1 MREGEHQ
8 SYFDNIQ
15 QELADELRQAR
26 HTIFAAVAWFTD
38 FTLLGILED
47 KARKGISVQIVISPN
62 EFNDYS
68 RYESLNNAG
77 GEIYTFGGKDV
88 FKDEFMHNK
97 FCVIDYKTVITG
109 SYNWTKNATSNEE
122 NIVIINDSKV
132 ARQYSAKCVE
142 LIQSGKVIDFDDSND
157 IRLSIT
163 TPTTLVESGD
173 NIEIFWKVEN
183 AEDISIEGI
192 GSGLEMKGSH
202 SVKINQTRIF
212 KITAREGEF
221 SKTKTLQI
229 RFVEYPQVQLFKTS
243 KEAIIRGQTVVL
255 NWKTNNT
262 ESVEIDNGV
271 GVVQLN
277 GSIEV
282 APTKDTIYK
291 LTAKG
296 ETTEIVEFQKVLVY
310 AIPSIKT
317 INVPTPT
324 KIELETD
331 IGLFTTKIQSN
342 IKLNHLPNEIIHRS
356 PKINFLNSNISKR
369 LTIKEISTSLNKEI
383 HELEV
388 PTQNKTTVLTQVKS
402 SIFNRLEQIFNNDW
416 RAMQVI
422 SQIRKTYDIK

>member
-26 HTIFAAVAWFTD
+26 HTIFAAVAWFYD
-38 FTLLGILED
+38 YTLLAVLED
-47 KARKGISVQIVISPN
+47 KARKGVSVQLVTSPN
-62 EFNDYS
+62 EKNDYS
-68 RYESLNNAG
+68 RFESLNDFG
-77 GEIYTFGGKDV
+77 GEIYTFGGTDV
-88 FKDEFMHNK
+88 FNDEFMHHK

-109 SYNWTKNATSNEE
+109 SYNWTKNATTNEE

-132 ARQYSAKCVE
+132 ARQYSAKCLE
-142 LIQSGKVIDFDDSND
+142 LIQSGKVIDFDNSND

-229 RFVEYPQVQLFKTS
+229 RVVEYPQVQLFKTS

-255 NWKTNNT
+255 NWKTNST
-262 ESVEIDNGV
+262 ETVEIDNGIGTV
-271 GVVQLN
+271 EIN

-342 IKLNHLPNEIIHRS
+342 IKLNHLSNEIIHRS

-383 HELEV
+383 HELEA
-388 PTQNKTTVLTQVKS
+388 PSQNKTTVLTQVKS

>member
-1 MREGEHQ
+1 LRINP
-8 SYFDNIQ
+8 YFGA
-15 QELADELRQAR
+15 EAL
-26 HTIFAAVAWFTD
+26 
-38 FTLLGILED
+38 
-47 KARKGISVQIVISPN
+47 
-62 EFNDYS
+62 
-68 RYESLNNAG
+68 
-77 GEIYTFGGKDV
+77 
-88 FKDEFMHNK
+88 
-97 FCVIDYKTVITG
+97 
-109 SYNWTKNATSNEE
+109 
-122 NIVIINDSKV
+122 V
-132 ARQYSAKCVE
+132 ARQYSTKCVE

-163 TPTTLVESGD
+163 TAATLVESGN

-202 SVKINQTRIF
+202 SVKINQTRVF

-229 RFVEYPQVQLFKTS
+229 RVVEYPQVKLFKTS

-271 GVVQLN
+271 GEVQLN
-277 GSIEV
+277 GSVEV

-296 ETTEIVEFQKVLVY
+296 ETTEIIEFQKVLVY

-342 IKLNHLPNEIIHRS
+342 IKLNHLPNEIVHRS

-388 PTQNKTTVLTQVKS
+388 PPQNKTTVLTQVKS
-402 SIFNRLEQIFNNDW
+402 SIFNRLEQIFNKDW

>member
-26 HTIFAAVAWFTD
+26 HTIFVAVAWFTD
-38 FTLLGILED
+38 YTLLGILED
-47 KARKGISVQIVISPN
+47 KARKGISVQIVVSPN

-132 ARQYSAKCVE
+132 ARQYSTKCVE

-183 AEDISIEGI
+183 SEDISIEGI

-202 SVKINQTRIF
+202 SVKINQTRVF

-229 RFVEYPQVQLFKTS
+229 RVVEYPQIKLFKTS

-255 NWKTNNT
+255 NWKTNNS
-262 ESVEIDNGV
+262 EKVEIDNGV
-271 GVVQLN
+271 GEVELN
-277 GSIEV
+277 GSVEV

-369 LTIKEISTSLNKEI
+369 LTIKEISNSLNKEI

-388 PTQNKTTVLTQVKS
+388 PIQNKTTVLTQVKL

>member
-26 HTIFAAVAWFTD
+26 HTIFAAVAWLTD
-38 FTLLGILED
+38 KPLLTILQD
-47 KARKGISVQIVISPN
+47 KAREGVSVQLVVSAHD
-62 EFNDYS
+62 FNNHD
-68 RYESLNNAG
+68 RYQTLNDLG
-77 GEIYTFGGKDV
+77 GEIYVVGSKDITGY
-88 FKDEFMHNK
+88 DFMHNK

-109 SYNWTKNATSNEE
+109 SYNWTNNATTNEE

-142 LIQSGKVIDFDDSND
+142 LIQSGRVIDFDDSND

-173 NIEIFWKVEN
+173 NVEIFWKVEN
-183 AEDISIEGI
+183 ADDISIEGI

-202 SVKINQTRIF
+202 SIKINQTRVF

-229 RFVEYPQVQLFKTS
+229 RVVEYPEVKLFKTS
-243 KEAIIRGQTVVL
+243 KEAIIRGQTIVL

-262 ESVEIDNGV
+262 EKVEIDNGV
-271 GVVQLN
+271 GEVELN
-277 GSIEV
+277 GSIEI
-282 APTKDTIYK
+282 APTRDTIYK

-296 ETTEIVEFQKVLVY
+296 ETTEVIEFQKVLVY

-317 INVPTPT
+317 ISVPTPT
-324 KIELETD
+324 KIELKTD

-356 PKINFLNSNISKR
+356 PKINFLHSNISKR
-369 LTIKEISTSLNKEI
+369 LTIKEISNSLNKEV
-383 HELEV
+383 HDLEI
-388 PTQNKTTVLTQVKS
+388 PTQNKNTVLTQVKAL
-402 SIFNRLEQIFNNDW
+402 IFNRLEQIFNNDW

-422 SQIRKTYDIK
+422 SQIRKTYGIK

>member
-15 QELADELRQAR
+15 QELVDELRQAR
-26 HTIFAAVAWFTD
+26 HTIFVAVAWFTD
-38 FTLLGILED
+38 YTLLGILED
-47 KARKGISVQIVISPN
+47 NARKGVSVQIVVSPN

-68 RYESLNNAG
+68 RYELLNNAG

-183 AEDISIEGI
+183 SEDISIEGI

-212 KITAREGEF
+212 KITAREGEL

-229 RFVEYPQVQLFKTS
+229 RVVEYPEVKLFKTS
-243 KEAIIRGQTVVL
+243 KESIIRGQTVVL
-255 NWKTNNT
+255 NWKTNNS
-262 ESVEIDNGV
+262 EKVEIDNGV
-271 GVVQLN
+271 GEVELN
-277 GSIEV
+277 GSVEL

-296 ETTEIVEFQKVLVY
+296 ETTEIVEFQKILVY

-356 PKINFLNSNISKR
+356 PKINFLSSNIINR

>member
-1 MREGEHQ
+1 MKEGEHQ

-15 QELADELRQAR
+15 QELADELIRAR
-26 HTIFAAVAWFTD
+26 HTIFAAVAWFTEPN
-38 FTLLGILED
+38 LLNILED
-47 KARKGISVQIVISPN
+47 KARNGVSVQLVISAHD
-62 EFNDYS
+62 FNDHD
-68 RYESLNNAG
+68 RYQTLSDLG
-77 GEIYTFGGKDV
+77 GEVYVVGSKDITGY
-88 FKDEFMHNK
+88 EFMHNK

-109 SYNWTKNATSNEE
+109 SYNWTKNANSNEE
-122 NIVIINDSKV
+122 NIVIINDSKI
-132 ARQYSAKCVE
+132 ARQYSFKCVE

-173 NIEIFWKVEN
+173 NVEVFWKVEN

-192 GSGLEMKGSH
+192 GNELEMKGSH

-212 KITAREGEF
+212 KITAREGGF

-229 RFVEYPQVQLFKTS
+229 RVVEYPQIRLFKTS
-243 KEAIIRGQTVVL
+243 KEAIIRGQTVIL
-255 NWKTNNT
+255 NWKTNNS
-262 ESVEIDNGV
+262 EKVEIDSGV
-271 GVVQLN
+271 GEVELD

-282 APTKDTIYK
+282 APIKDTIYK

-331 IGLFTTKIQSN
+331 IGFFTTKMQTN
-342 IKLNHLPNEIIHRS
+342 IKLTHLSNEIIHRS
-356 PKINFLNSNISKR
+356 PKINFINSNDSER
-369 LTIKEISTSLNKEI
+369 LTIKDISTYLKKEI

-388 PTQNKTTVLTQVKS
+388 PTQNKTGVLTQVKS
-402 SIFNRLEQIFNNDW
+402 SIFNHLEQIFNNDW

-422 SQIRKTYDIK
+422 SQIRKTYGIK

>member
-38 FTLLGILED
+38 YTLLGILED
-47 KARKGISVQIVISPN
+47 KARKGVSVQLVISAHD
-62 EFNDYS
+62 FNDHG
-68 RYESLNNAG
+68 RYKTLNDLG
-77 GEIYTFGGKDV
+77 GEIYVVGSKDITGY
-88 FKDEFMHNK
+88 EFMHNK

-132 ARQYSAKCVE
+132 ARQYSTKCVE

-157 IRLSIT
+157 IHLSIT
-163 TPTTLVESGD
+163 TPTTLVENGD
-173 NIEIFWKVEN
+173 NIEVFWKVEN
-183 AEDISIEGI
+183 AEDISIDGI

-229 RFVEYPQVQLFKTS
+229 RVVEYPQVEIFS
-243 KEAIIRGQTVVL
+243 VSEEAIIRGQTVVL
-255 NWKTNNT
+255 NWKTYNS
-262 ESVEIDNGV
+262 EKVEIDNGV
-271 GVVQLN
+271 GEVELN
-277 GSIEV
+277 GSVAV
-282 APTKDTIYK
+282 APTKDTIYR

-296 ETTEIVEFQKVLVY
+296 ETTEVVEFQKVLVY

-317 INVPTPT
+317 IRVPTPT
-324 KIELETD
+324 KIELATD

-342 IKLNHLPNEIIHRS
+342 IRFNHLSNEIIHRS

-369 LTIKEISTSLNKEI
+369 LTIKEISTALNKEV

-388 PTQNKTTVLTQVKS
+388 PSQNEISLLTEIKT

>member
-8 SYFDNIQ
+8 SYFKNIQ

-26 HTIFAAVAWFTD
+26 HTIFAAVAWLTD
-38 FTLLGILED
+38 KSLLAILED
-47 KARKGISVQIVISPN
+47 KARKGVAVQIVVSPN
-62 EFNDYS
+62 GFNDYS
-68 RYESLNNAG
+68 RYESLNTAG

-88 FKDEFMHNK
+88 FNDEFMHNK
-97 FCVIDYKTVITG
+97 FCIIDYKTVITG
-109 SYNWTKNATSNEE
+109 SYNWTANATTNEE

-142 LIQSGKVIDFDDSND
+142 LIQSGKIIDFDDSND

-163 TPTTLVESGD
+163 TPTTLVESGE
-173 NIEIFWKVEN
+173 NVEIFWKVEN
-183 AEDISIEGI
+183 AEDISIDGI
-192 GSGLEMKGSH
+192 GSSLEMKGSH
-202 SVKINQTRIF
+202 SIKINQSRVF

-229 RFVEYPQVQLFKTS
+229 RVVEYPEIKLFKTS
-243 KEAIIRGQTVVL
+243 KEAIIRGQTTVL
-255 NWKTNNT
+255 TWKTIST
-262 ESVEIDNGV
+262 EKVEIDNGV
-271 GVVQLN
+271 GEVELN
-277 GSIEV
+277 GSIEI
-282 APTKDTIYK
+282 APTKDSIYK

-296 ETTEIVEFQKVLVY
+296 ETTEVVEFQKILVY

-317 INVPTPT
+317 ISVPTPT
-324 KIELETD
+324 KIQLEIN

-356 PKINFLNSNISKR
+356 PKINFLHSNISKR
-369 LTIKEISTSLNKEI
+369 LTIKEISNSLNKEV
-383 HELEV
+383 HDLEI
-388 PTQNKTTVLTQVKS
+388 PTQNKATVLTQVKA

-422 SQIRKTYDIK
+422 SQIRKTYGIK